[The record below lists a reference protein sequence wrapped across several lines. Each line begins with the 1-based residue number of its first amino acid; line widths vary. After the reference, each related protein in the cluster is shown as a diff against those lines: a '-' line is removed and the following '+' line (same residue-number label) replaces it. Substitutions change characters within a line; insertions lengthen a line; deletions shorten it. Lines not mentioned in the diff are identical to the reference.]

1 MATICC
7 RCPVTL
13 KIHLRSPVVR
23 SPLRTPLRSSAYL
36 AGIAFEN
43 VPEDPRRAHLSSDS
57 SEVRPLESMPG
68 LALNPSLL
76 FRLARISSNLHL
88 MHQEFWKALG
98 RMYKIPVPFGQPYI
112 ITNNPADVEVLF
124 RTDGETPYRA
134 GFEGLEEFFEDAGLR
149 KGLVL
154 S

>member
-1 MATICC
+1 MATICR
-7 RCPVTL
+7 RCPATL
-13 KIHLRSPVVR
+13 KIHLRAPVVR
-23 SPLRTPLRSSAYL
+23 SSLRLSTSL
-36 AGIAFEN
+36 AGIGFEN
-43 VPEDPRRAHLSSDS
+43 VPEDPRNAHLASDS
-57 SEVRPLESMPG
+57 SEVRPLEKMPG

-76 FRLARISSNLHL
+76 FRLARTPNNLHL
-88 MHQEFWKALG
+88 LHQEFWKALG
-98 RMYKIPVPFGQPYI
+98 RIYKIPIPFGQPFI

-134 GFEGLEEFFEDAGLR
+134 GFEGLEEFFEEAGLR